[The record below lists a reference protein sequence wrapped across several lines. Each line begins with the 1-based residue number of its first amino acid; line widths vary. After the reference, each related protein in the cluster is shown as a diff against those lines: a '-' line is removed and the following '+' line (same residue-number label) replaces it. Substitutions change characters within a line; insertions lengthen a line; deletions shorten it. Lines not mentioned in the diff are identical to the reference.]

1 MQETL
6 LLKKLR
12 QRRSRALE
20 IAIDQYGAYVATVI
34 RNVLGTRGTLE
45 DTEELSAD
53 VFYAL
58 WEHADSVTEG
68 KLRPWLGAVA
78 RNRAKDFLRR
88 NKVML
93 PMDADVLAIP
103 VDSPETQVILE
114 DQKQAL
120 LDAVKS
126 MEEPDREIFLR
137 FYYKLETME
146 SIALRMGIPLGTVKT
161 KLHRGRKRLKEQ
173 LTEQEAVL

>member
-12 QRRSRALE
+12 QRRNRALE
-20 IAIDQYGAYVATVI
+20 IAIDQYGAYVATVV
-34 RNVLGTRGTLE
+34 RNVLGSSGTME
-45 DTEELSAD
+45 DTEEITAD
-53 VFYAL
+53 VFYTL
-58 WEHADSVTEG
+58 WEKAGTVTEG

-78 RNRAKDFLRR
+78 RNRAKDFLRGHR
-88 NKVML
+88 AEL
-93 PMDADVLAIP
+93 PMDTDVLTIP
-103 VDSPETQVILE
+103 ADSPEEQAILD
-114 DQKQAL
+114 DQKRAL
-120 LDAVKS
+120 LGAVKS

-137 FYYKLETME
+137 FYYKFETME
-146 SIALRMGIPLGTVKT
+146 HIALRLGLPLGTVKA